1 MSSSRMAASWTSQLP
16 HWLEMAA
23 VCVRLTAL
31 KNKVVPRCWM
41 EKSGNISLKV
51 IFLLKINKPNN
62 FQDWSSIDYSW
73 QKHPELIETRS
84 SDILPVPCFIVGIM
98 FKDTSLFPSIERN
111 NKQQTCTAINPIFGD
126 NNNSTK
132 LQKYPRTMPSTRC
145 TVSSHHFIERVALSD
160 EVWISCR
167 CFQLPALGTSTTS
180 RLLARNDV
188 LLACFFSCIYLWNT
202 KHHKI
207 HIIYIY
213 IYLYYKYMYI
223 YYKYVFIHILF
234 DISIYIYTYYIYIY
248 ISYIPKI
255 QTWSATCES
264 CRSAFTRLT
273 PSLKPSS
280 QVASLYQA
288 TTRVVPAC
296 QGGW

>member
-1 MSSSRMAASWTSQLP
+1 
-16 HWLEMAA
+16 
-23 VCVRLTAL
+23 
-31 KNKVVPRCWM
+31 
-41 EKSGNISLKV
+41 
-51 IFLLKINKPNN
+51 
-62 FQDWSSIDYSW
+62 
-73 QKHPELIETRS
+73 
-84 SDILPVPCFIVGIM
+84 M

-213 IYLYYKYMYI
+213 IYICIINICIYTINMYLYI
-223 YYKYVFIHILF
+223 YYL
-234 DISIYIYTYYIYIY
+234 IYLYIYIRIIYVY
-248 ISYIPKI
+248 ILVISQKFKRGVQPVK
-255 QTWSATCES
+255 AAGR
-264 CRSAFTRLT
+264 RSRG
-273 PSLKPSS
+273 SLP
-280 QVASLYQA
+280 V
-288 TTRVVPAC
+288 
-296 QGGW
+296 

>member
-1 MSSSRMAASWTSQLP
+1 
-16 HWLEMAA
+16 
-23 VCVRLTAL
+23 
-31 KNKVVPRCWM
+31 
-41 EKSGNISLKV
+41 
-51 IFLLKINKPNN
+51 
-62 FQDWSSIDYSW
+62 
-73 QKHPELIETRS
+73 
-84 SDILPVPCFIVGIM
+84 M

-213 IYLYYKYMYI
+213 IYICIINICIYTINMYLYI
-223 YYKYVFIHILF
+223 YYLIYLY
-234 DISIYIYTYYIYIY
+234 IYIYVLYIY

-296 QGGW
+296 QGG

>member
-51 IFLLKINKPNN
+51 IFLLKINKPKN

-213 IYLYYKYMYI
+213 ICIINICIYTINMYLYI
-223 YYKYVFIHILF
+223 YYLIYL
-234 DISIYIYTYYIYIY
+234 YIYVLYIYIY
-248 ISYIPKI
+248 
-255 QTWSATCES
+255 
-264 CRSAFTRLT
+264 
-273 PSLKPSS
+273 
-280 QVASLYQA
+280 
-288 TTRVVPAC
+288 
-296 QGGW
+296 